1 MMHEY
6 SDHDTSDMPSWCS
19 PEGQHVETTLRNM
32 AAHEILLFDNS
43 YSFQWHSLFTNAD
56 KLCADSSAEVDKR
69 KTRIIRKLHSAGERE
84 RLEHCRTG
92 LKITKMH
99 FISCIHGNLSN
110 TAHFKK
116 SPN

>member
-43 YSFQWHSLFTNAD
+43 YSFQWHSLFINAD

-84 RLEHCRTG
+84 IGTLQNWIEDNQNAFYFMHTWES
-92 LKITKMH
+92 LKHSALQELVK
-99 FISCIHGNLSN
+99 
-110 TAHFKK
+110 
-116 SPN
+116 